1 MNNQLKID
9 GLTTSAEVTL
19 ITKNGILL
27 YLNGKEYF
35 LGYEGY
41 PWFRTAR
48 VNEVMDVKLDD
59 CNVLRWE
66 ALDVDLEVDS
76 IIHPEKYPLIYS

>member
-1 MNNQLKID
+1 MNNLLKTD

-35 LGYEGY
+35 LGFGN
-41 PWFRTAR
+41 RQT
-48 VNEVMDVKLDD
+48 
-59 CNVLRWE
+59 
-66 ALDVDLEVDS
+66 LE
-76 IIHPEKYPLIYS
+76 L